1 MALTIAAL
9 ASSDISLFK
18 CACESKNIF
27 SASFHL
33 LLVCKSQNRGIAGL
47 QWCAKNVRCGG
58 RRRHRPQNGAPN
70 CRRRKPCLTPAQRI
84 RHLHTREGAYAAP
97 MPLAGAM
104 PRAGAPLKSQK
115 AQRHRCASLISS
127 TKSPD
132 FRHLRSSTR
141 TQRVPCR
148 QRYCPQT
155 LSCLSTR
162 DL

>member
-1 MALTIAAL
+1 M
-9 ASSDISLFK
+9 
-18 CACESKNIF
+18 
-27 SASFHL
+27 
-33 LLVCKSQNRGIAGL
+33 VCKECPVRGGAGDT
-47 QWCAKNVRCGG
+47 A
-58 RRRHRPQNGAPN
+58 RRDAAFKFQTCPSSRHNTVTRTSLRAPQNGAPN

-97 MPLAGAM
+97 MLLAGAM